1 MTDSYFLAGRFGAA
15 TRLSPKALRLYAE
28 QGLLVP
34 AYVDPTT
41 GYRYYAAEQA
51 GRARLI
57 ARLRR
62 MGLSIARIARLIEL
76 EPDVRLA
83 ELRAWL
89 EAQTKRLEQ
98 HNELVEAIARQSN
111 GGSDPLVAAV
121 RVRDVAPSKIV
132 YRQGHVTVDAL
143 DAFTEST
150 EAEIRTYLAES
161 GKRDGG
167 PMTLHFHEPVNH
179 DGKGHIEVAISYEGS
194 LEPSGDLRI
203 RLQPPGREA
212 FLPVFEA
219 YETFPSVLR
228 VYDAIEAWF
237 EQSVDLSCFG
247 SPYEIYPGSDGARF
261 DVAYPIVT

>member
-34 AYVDPTT
+34 AHIDPVT

-57 ARLRR
+57 ARLRQL
-62 MGLSIARIARLIEL
+62 GLPIARIARLIEL
-76 EPDVRLA
+76 QPEVRLT

-89 EAQTKRLEQ
+89 EVQTKRLEEQ
-98 HNELVEAIARQSN
+98 SELVEAIVRQST
-111 GGSDPLVAAV
+111 GGDDALIKAV
-121 RVRDVAPSKIV
+121 RLRDVAPSKIV

-143 DAFTEST
+143 EAFTESA
-150 EAEIRTYLAES
+150 EAEIRSYLAQC
-161 GKRDGG
+161 GKSNDG

-179 DGKGHIEVAISYEGS
+179 DGKGLVEVAIGYAGS
-194 LEPSGDLRI
+194 LEPAGDLRL
-203 RLQPPGREA
+203 RLQPAGREA
-212 FLPVFEA
+212 FLPVPEA
-219 YETFPSVLR
+219 FETFPAVLR
-228 VYDAIEAWF
+228 IYDAIEAWF
-237 EQSVDLSCFG
+237 EQGSDLDCFG

-261 DVAYPIVT
+261 DVAYPIEP

>member
-34 AYVDPTT
+34 AHVDPAT

-57 ARLRR
+57 ARLRQL
-62 MGLSIARIARLIEL
+62 GLPIARIARLIEL
-76 EPDVRLA
+76 KPDARLA

-89 EAQTKRLEQ
+89 EVQTKRLEEQ
-98 HNELVEAIARQSN
+98 AELVNAIARQSR
-111 GGSDPLVAAV
+111 GGKDPLVDAV
-121 RVRDVAPSKIV
+121 RIRDVAASKVI

-143 DAFTEST
+143 DAFAESA
-150 EAEIRTYLAES
+150 EAEIRTYLAQS
-161 GKRDGG
+161 DRGDGG

-179 DGKGHIEVAISYEGS
+179 DGQGLVEVAIRYDGS

-203 RLQPPGREA
+203 RLQAPGREA
-212 FLPVFEA
+212 FLPVPEA
-219 YETFPSVLR
+219 HEAFPAVLR
-228 VYDAIEAWF
+228 VYDAIETWF
-237 EQSVDLSCFG
+237 EQDNELNCFG
-247 SPYEIYPGSDGARF
+247 SPYEIYPGSGGARF
-261 DVAYPIVT
+261 DVAYPIAP